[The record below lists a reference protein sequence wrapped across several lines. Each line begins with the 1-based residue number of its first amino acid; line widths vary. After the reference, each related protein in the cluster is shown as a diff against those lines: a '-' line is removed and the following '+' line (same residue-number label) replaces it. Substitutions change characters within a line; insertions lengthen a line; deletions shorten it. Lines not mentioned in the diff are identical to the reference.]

1 MAIQTQVWVREI
13 KEQLFPSNAFITR
26 AISDDAF
33 VNHKQV
39 NLPQAGALPGVERNR
54 TVLPASISGRT
65 DSVAD
70 YTIDEYTSDPT
81 VIQDIE
87 EIETSYEKRQSVLR
101 QHINQLNLKMANW
114 MQYHWAATSGD
125 FIVRTSGANRTAAI
139 SGATGTRKKITLDD
153 IFGVKNLMDD
163 LDIPEE
169 GRVCLL
175 PSYMYN
181 DLMNDEKSTLL
192 SLEFSGRARV
202 QDGMLNNLLGFELYK
217 RGKNNVLSYS
227 NAATPVPRDPEAS
240 ALITANAAALFWH
253 PDFVRRALG
262 TIKVYS
268 DEDKP
273 EWYGSIFSTM
283 ARAGGR
289 KAYSDGTGVVAL
301 VEAAGA

>member
-39 NLPQAGALPGVERNR
+39 NLPQAGALPNVERNR
-54 TVLPASISGRT
+54 SVLPATISGRT
-65 DSVAD
+65 DTVAD

-101 QHINQLNLKMANW
+101 QHINQLNLRMANW

-125 FIVRTSGANRTAAI
+125 FITRTSGDNQTAVV
-139 SGATGTRKKITLDD
+139 SGATGTRKKITLND
-153 IFGVKNLMDD
+153 IFAVKNLMDD

-217 RGKNNVLSYS
+217 RGKNNVLTYS
-227 NAATPVPRDPEAS
+227 NAATPVPREPGAN
-240 ALITANAAALFWH
+240 ALTSANAAALFWH

-262 TIKVYS
+262 TIKVYA

-289 KAYSDGTGVVAL
+289 KAYSDGTGIVAL

>member
-26 AISDDAF
+26 ALSDDAF

-39 NLPQAGALPGVERNR
+39 NLPQAGALPGVVRNR
-54 TVLPASISGRT
+54 TSLPAAISGRT
-65 DSVAD
+65 DTVAD

-125 FIVRTSGANRTAAI
+125 FIQRTTGDNRTAVVT
-139 SGATGTRKKITLDD
+139 GATGTRKKITLND
-153 IFGVKNLMDD
+153 IFAVKNLMDD

-217 RGKNNVLSYS
+217 RGKNNVLTYS
-227 NAATPVPRDPEAS
+227 NAGTPVPRDPEAN
-240 ALITANAAALFWH
+240 ALTSANAAALFWH